1 MKPVRIIFM
10 LLGFICLALGTIGV
24 VLPILPTVPFYLATV
39 FFFANS
45 SQKLHDWFT
54 GTKLYKKYLES
65 YVQKRGMTVRTKLS
79 IIIPVTIM
87 MAVGFL
93 MMFRVPVGQMILAC
107 VWVAHLIYF
116 IFIVKTISKDDAAY
130 EQALNGKYPYR
141 IAFKVLNIND
151 EQAAERLRA
160 AYYEKERCEA
170 LVTVG
175 VKTVIV
181 YLKELSDKTA
191 VQQKAVDAGFELK
204 AK

>member
-204 AK
+204 A

>member
-1 MKPVRIIFM
+1 MKTVRIVFM

-24 VLPILPTVPFYLATV
+24 IIPILPTVPFYLATV
-39 FFFANS
+39 FFFVNS
-45 SQKLHDWFT
+45 SQKLHNWFT
-54 GTKLYKKYLES
+54 GTKLYKKHLES
-65 YVQKRGMTVRTKLS
+65 YVQKRGMTVKTKLS

-87 MAVGFL
+87 MTLGFL
-93 MMFRVPVGQMILAC
+93 MMFRVPVGQIILAC

-175 VKTVIV
+175 VKTVII
-181 YLKELSDKTA
+181 YLKELTDKSA
-191 VQQKAVDAGFELK
+191 VKQKAVDAGFELK
-204 AK
+204 A

>member
-1 MKPVRIIFM
+1 
-10 LLGFICLALGTIGV
+10 
-24 VLPILPTVPFYLATV
+24 
-39 FFFANS
+39 
-45 SQKLHDWFT
+45 
-54 GTKLYKKYLES
+54 
-65 YVQKRGMTVRTKLS
+65 MTVRTKLS

-87 MAVGFL
+87 MAVVFL

>member
-1 MKPVRIIFM
+1 MKTVRIVFM

-24 VLPILPTVPFYLATV
+24 IIPILPTVPFYLATV

-45 SQKLHDWFT
+45 SQKLHNWFT
-54 GTKLYKKYLES
+54 GTKLYKKHLES
-65 YVQKRGMTVRTKLS
+65 YVQKRGMTVKTKLS

-87 MAVGFL
+87 MTLGFL
-93 MMFRVPVGQMILAC
+93 MMFRVPVGQIILAC

-160 AYYEKERCEA
+160 AYYEKEHCEA

-175 VKTVIV
+175 VKTVII
-181 YLKELSDKTA
+181 YLKELTDKSA
-191 VQQKAVDAGFELK
+191 VKQKAVDAGFELK
-204 AK
+204 A

>member
-1 MKPVRIIFM
+1 MKTVRIVFM

-24 VLPILPTVPFYLATV
+24 IIPILPTVPFYLATV

-45 SQKLHDWFT
+45 SQKLHNWFT
-54 GTKLYKKYLES
+54 GTKLYKKHLES
-65 YVQKRGMTVRTKLS
+65 YVQKRGMTVKTKLS

-87 MAVGFL
+87 MTLGFL
-93 MMFRVPVGQMILAC
+93 MMFRVPV
-107 VWVAHLIYF
+107 IYF

-175 VKTVIV
+175 VKTVII
-181 YLKELSDKTA
+181 YLKELTDKSA
-191 VQQKAVDAGFELK
+191 VKQKAVDAGFELK
-204 AK
+204 A

>member
-65 YVQKRGMTVRTKLS
+65 YVQKRGMTVKTKLS

-151 EQAAERLRA
+151 EQVAERLRA

-204 AK
+204 A

>member
-10 LLGFICLALGTIGV
+10 LLGFICLALGTVGV

-54 GTKLYKKYLES
+54 GTKLYKKHLES

-87 MAVGFL
+87 MAIGFL
-93 MMFRVPVGQMILAC
+93 MMFKVPIGQIILAC
-107 VWVAHLIYF
+107 VWVAHIIYF
-116 IFIVKTISKDDAAY
+116 LFIVKTISKDDAAY
-130 EQALNGKYPYR
+130 EQALNSKYPYR

-181 YLKELSDKTA
+181 YLKELTDKSA
-191 VQQKAVDAGFELK
+191 IRQKAVDAGFELK
-204 AK
+204 A

>member
-45 SQKLHDWFT
+45 SQKLHDWFN

-204 AK
+204 A

>member
-141 IAFKVLNIND
+141 IAFKVLTIND

-204 AK
+204 A

>member
-160 AYYEKERCEA
+160 AYYEKERCES

-204 AK
+204 A

>member
-1 MKPVRIIFM
+1 M

-65 YVQKRGMTVRTKLS
+65 YVQKRGMTVKTKLS

-204 AK
+204 A

>member
-1 MKPVRIIFM
+1 M

-141 IAFKVLNIND
+141 IAFKVLTIND

-204 AK
+204 A

>member
-1 MKPVRIIFM
+1 M

-204 AK
+204 A

>member
-1 MKPVRIIFM
+1 MKPLRIILM
-10 LLGFICLALGTIGV
+10 LLGFICLALGTVGV
-24 VLPILPTVPFYLATV
+24 ILPILPTVPFYLATV

-45 SQKLHDWFT
+45 SQKLHNWFT
-54 GTKLYKKYLES
+54 GTKLYKKHLES

-79 IIIPVTIM
+79 IIIPVTVM
-87 MAVGFL
+87 MSIGFL
-93 MMFRVPVGQMILAC
+93 MMFRVPIGQITLAC

-141 IAFKVLNIND
+141 IAFKVLDIND
-151 EQAAERLRA
+151 EQAADRLRA

-175 VKTVIV
+175 VKTVII
-181 YLKELSDKTA
+181 YLKELTDKAA
-191 VQQKAVDAGFELK
+191 VKQKAVDAGFELK
-204 AK
+204 A